1 MYCPLPCVFS
11 LPQKID
17 RNQKV
22 SDMNGKEFFL
32 VDVIAHILHD
42 LKCRLLTVVR
52 DFGYEGLNASDFDW
66 VITVPAFWKSEGGE
80 MMREAGYM
88 VSSNSF
94 ILQMCN
100 HHADRFCH
108 MLVHM

>member
-1 MYCPLPCVFS
+1 MYCLLPCVFS

-52 DFGYEGLNASDFDW
+52 DFGYEGVNASDFDW
-66 VITVPAFWKSEGGE
+66 VITVPAFWKSEGGK

-88 VSSNSF
+88 VSSNSYYTVNTC
-94 ILQMCN
+94 M
-100 HHADRFCH
+100 
-108 MLVHM
+108 

>member
-1 MYCPLPCVFS
+1 
-11 LPQKID
+11 
-17 RNQKV
+17 
-22 SDMNGKEFFL
+22 MNGKEFFL

-100 HHADRFCH
+100 HHMQSDSVICLCTCKMYQLFLSRR
-108 MLVHM
+108 